1 MSNKIEKFGN
11 MLVAEI
17 VTLPDTDDHLK
28 SPEELAFMNA
38 IRKKLRDIQFK
49 RDGYSYW
56 AYYPDELFGRGFIS
70 FADVRGYGNGE
81 RKPTYNVRSPYIE
94 NNKTDVYNSKL
105 FFRLSS
111 VNLNTAVRNAVKY
124 LREYTP
130 VDIMRVTVG
139 QAREGRCKISYGETD
154 DIRQLA
160 TKICGSFVIDKKI
173 RNELV
178 HLYNTGHQFVDPEF
192 GSNVA
197 EYFTKHAAHVEN
209 EKTGVGYTFVYVK
222 TINGRHEFTCIDIDD
237 INSVAD
243 NATQGTVY
251 RSSEEE
257 KLDANARVTY
267 ELPDDVLSKVSVLTV
282 GDDGV
287 FLDGVGYKHCDEVYY
302 VYK

>member
-1 MSNKIEKFGN
+1 MSNKIGKFGN
-11 MLVAEI
+11 ILVAEVI
-17 VTLPDTDDHLK
+17 TLPVIRDP
-28 SPEELAFMNA
+28 SPEAQAFMGA
-38 IRKKLRDIQFK
+38 IRKKLRGIQF
-49 RDGYSYW
+49 RQSGLSYW
-56 AYYPDELFGRGFIS
+56 AYYPDELFARGLIS
-70 FADVRGYGNGE
+70 FADVRESYGDGE
-81 RKPTYNVRSPYIE
+81 PKPTYNVRSPYIE
-94 NNKTDVYNSKL
+94 NNKTDVWNSSL

-130 VDIMRVTVG
+130 VDIMRVTAD
-139 QAREGRCKISYGETD
+139 QARSGRNRISHEELD
-154 DIRQLA
+154 DIRQLCN
-160 TKICGSFVIDKKI
+160 KISGSLVIDKKI
-173 RNELV
+173 RNELM
-178 HLYNTGHQFVDPEF
+178 HLYNTGHQFVDPEY
-192 GSNVA
+192 GKNVA

-209 EKTGVGYTFVYVK
+209 EKTGVGYTFVLVK
-222 TINGRHEFTCIDIDD
+222 TVNGRHEFTCIDIDD

-243 NATQGTVY
+243 NATRAIY
-251 RSSEEE
+251 RSGGEE

>member
-1 MSNKIEKFGN
+1 MSNKIDKFSN
-11 MLVAEI
+11 KLVAEV
-17 VTLPDTDDHLK
+17 VTLPVIRDP
-28 SPEELAFMNA
+28 SPEELAFIDA
-38 IRKKLRDIQFK
+38 VRKKLRGIQF
-49 RDGYSYW
+49 RQNGLAYW
-56 AYYPDELFGRGFIS
+56 AYYPDELFARGLIS
-70 FADVRGYGNGE
+70 FADVRESYGTGE

-94 NNKTDVYNSKL
+94 NNKTDVWNPDL

-111 VNLNTAVRNAVKY
+111 VNINTAVRNAVKY

-130 VDIMRVTVG
+130 VDIIRVTVDR
-139 QAREGRCKISYGETD
+139 ARDERNRVSHEEMD
-154 DIRQLA
+154 DIRRLSS
-160 TKICGSFVIDKKI
+160 KVCGSLVMDKSL
-173 RNELV
+173 RNELM
-178 HLYNTGHQFVDPEF
+178 HLYNAGHQFVDPEY

-209 EKTGVGYTFVYVK
+209 EKTGVSYTFVYVK

-243 NATQGTVY
+243 NAARAMY

-257 KLDANARVTY
+257 ALDANARVTY

-282 GDDGV
+282 GDNNN
-287 FLDGVGYKHCDEVYY
+287 FLDGIGYKYCDEVYY

>member
-1 MSNKIEKFGN
+1 MSNKIGKFGN
-11 MLVAEI
+11 TLVAEV
-17 VTLPDTDDHLK
+17 VTLPDTRDP
-28 SPEELAFMNA
+28 SPEELAFMDA
-38 IRKKLRDIQFK
+38 IRKKLRGIQFK
-49 RDGYSYW
+49 QDGLVYW
-56 AYYPDELFGRGFIS
+56 AYYPDELFARGLIS
-70 FADVRGYGNGE
+70 FADVRESYGNGE
-81 RKPTYNVRSPYIE
+81 RKPTYNVWSPYIE
-94 NNKTDVYNSKL
+94 NNKTDVWNSHL

-111 VNLNTAVRNAVKY
+111 VNINTAVRNAVKY

-130 VDIMRVTVG
+130 VDIIRVTAD
-139 QAREGRCKISYGETD
+139 QARSGRNSISHEESD
-154 DIRQLA
+154 DIRRLA
-160 TKICGSFVIDKKI
+160 SKICGSLVIDKKI
-173 RNELV
+173 RNELM

-243 NATQGTVY
+243 NATRTTY

>member
-1 MSNKIEKFGN
+1 MSNKIGKFSGK
-11 MLVAEI
+11 LVADV
-17 VTLPDTDDHLK
+17 VTFPATCDP
-28 SPEELAFMNA
+28 SPEVLAFMDA
-38 IRKKLRDIQFK
+38 IRKKLRGIQFK
-49 RDGYSYW
+49 QAGRKYW
-56 AYYPDELFGRGFIS
+56 AYYPDEVFARGFIS
-70 FADVRGYGNGE
+70 FADVRESYGDGE

-94 NNKTDVYNSKL
+94 NNKTDVWNSEL

-124 LREYTP
+124 LREYSP
-130 VDIMRVTVG
+130 VDIVRVTADR
-139 QAREGRCKISYGETD
+139 ARNGRSRVSHRELD
-154 DIRQLA
+154 DIRQLSN
-160 TKICGSFVIDKKI
+160 KICGSLVVDKKI
-173 RNELV
+173 RNELL
-178 HLYNTGHQFVDPEF
+178 HLHNTGHQFVDPEF

-209 EKTGVGYTFVYVK
+209 EKTGQSYTFVLIK
-222 TINGRHEFTCIDIDD
+222 TVNGRHEFTCIDIND

-243 NATQGTVY
+243 NATRAIY

-282 GDDGV
+282 GDNSN
-287 FLDGVGYKHCDEVYY
+287 FLDGVGYKFCDEVYY